1 MQDFQDKATAISWDK
16 DTISANPS
24 RPEQLDML
32 ITLIEDGYQ
41 PGKTILDLGFGTGL
55 VEEQIFRR
63 IPVAQIVGV
72 DASQAMMELAHPRL
86 EAFKDQYVTVQ
97 HDLSQLDG
105 LQLPERDY
113 QFVFSVQTLHHL
125 TDEQMQMAYHFIY
138 NTLEAGGL
146 FLLLDRIAVEKSAL
160 YDCYQSL
167 WRRQDRVYGSQVASG
182 EGATHTEHQ
191 AVVRTRGDIPMGLER
206 HLELMREAGFEAACL
221 HLQTNRAL
229 FAARKPAWNFS
240 P

>member
-1 MQDFQDKATAISWDK
+1 MQNFQDKNTAISWDK
-16 DTISANPS
+16 DTVSANPS

-63 IPVAQIVGV
+63 IPAVQIVGV

-97 HDLSQLDG
+97 HDLSQIAG
-105 LQLPERDY
+105 LQLPERNY
-113 QFVFSVQTLHHL
+113 QFIFSVQTLHHL
-125 TDEQMQMAYHFIY
+125 TDSQMQTAYGFIFSM
-138 NTLEAGGL
+138 LEAGGL
-146 FLLLDRIAVEKSAL
+146 FLLLDRIAVEKAAL

-167 WRRQDRVYGSQVASG
+167 WRRQDRVYGSQVAQG
-182 EGATHTEHQ
+182 EGANFPEHQ
-191 AVVRTRGDIPMGLER
+191 EIVRTRGDIPMGLER
-206 HLELMREAGFEAACL
+206 HLELLKQAGFEAACL

-229 FAARKPAWNFS
+229 FAARKPTE
-240 P
+240 